1 VPGCEDERV
10 EAILLVGGQGTRLR
24 PLTINTPKPMLPT
37 AGVPFITHQLARLR
51 EAGVDH
57 VVLAT
62 SYRAEVFEAH
72 FGNGSSIGL
81 ALDYLTEAEPL
92 GTGGGIRNA
101 SAALRSDGPVL
112 ILNGDCLSGVDM
124 RALVERHTS
133 TGAVVTLYLTE
144 VEDPSA
150 FGVVPTDA
158 DGRVTAFLEKTTDP
172 PTNRVNAGCY
182 VFGPEAFAAIPPDK
196 VVSVE
201 RETFPALLADG
212 ALVSSLVDT
221 TYWLDL
227 GRPADFVQGS
237 CDLVLGIAPSPA
249 VPGPRGQSLVL
260 PGAVVAEGAQLSGGT
275 TIGAGASVG
284 TARVTGSVVFDDAQI
299 ADGASVRASIV
310 GRGAV
315 VGAGVLLDEV
325 VVGDGARI
333 GAGCELRSGARVFPD
348 AVIPA
353 GGIRFSS
360 DRS

>member
-1 VPGCEDERV
+1 M

-72 FGNGSSIGL
+72 FGDGASMGL
-81 ALDYLTEAEPL
+81 AIDYLTEAEPL

-101 SAALRSDGPVL
+101 ATALRGDGPVL

-133 TGAVVTLYLTE
+133 TGAAVTLYLTE
-144 VEDPSA
+144 VADPTA

-158 DGRVTAFLEKTTDP
+158 DGRVTAFLEKTPDP
-172 PTNRVNAGCY
+172 PTNRINAGCY
-182 VFGPEAFAAIPPDK
+182 VFAPDAFAAIPPDK

-201 RETFPALLADG
+201 RETFPMLLAEG
-212 ALVSSLVDT
+212 ALVMSFVDT

-227 GRPADFVQGS
+227 GRPADFVRGS
-237 CDLVLGIAPSPA
+237 CDLVLGVAPSPA
-249 VPGPRGQSLVL
+249 VPGPRGESLVL
-260 PGAVVAEGAQLSGGT
+260 PGAVVAAGAHLAGGT
-275 TIGAGASVG
+275 TIGAR
-284 TARVTGSVVFDDAQI
+284 ARIGSAEVSGSVVFDDARI
-299 ADGASVRASIV
+299 ADGAVVRASIV
-310 GRGAV
+310 GTGAV
-315 VGAGVLLDEV
+315 IDAGVVLDDV
-325 VVGDGARI
+325 VIGDGARV

-353 GGIRFSS
+353 GGVRFSS